1 MGRAQKGRGW
11 VVFLLGVLAVAVAL
25 GSGDETPVSCQRLG
39 LRVARVGLDAAV
51 KDIVWLTGQVV
62 LIITKK
68 NTLYRSGDDGRTF
81 QSVMD
86 QLEDSE
92 TEEAPYANGV
102 MGKISQKYSI
112 TFCSKYNRPL
122 TFPDYL

>member
-1 MGRAQKGRGW
+1 MVQRRGRVA
-11 VVFLLGVLAVAVAL
+11 LMLGVLAVAVAS
-25 GSGDETPVSCQRLG
+25 GSGDETSVSCQLLG
-39 LRVARVGLDAAV
+39 LRVARVELDAAV

-102 MGKISQKYSI
+102 MGKNSQIS
-112 TFCSKYNRPL
+112 
-122 TFPDYL
+122 

>member
-1 MGRAQKGRGW
+1 VKVLLGRGGMGRAHSKRGW
-11 VVFLLGVLAVAVAL
+11 VVVLLGVLAVSVAS

-102 MGKISQKYSI
+102 MGKNSQNI
-112 TFCSKYNRPL
+112 VTFFS
-122 TFPDYL
+122 T